1 MPRSCYQLAGS
12 IEGPHPDWPAALSWA
27 AAADAGSVTADPAV
41 TDDELV
47 GAGELQAV
55 SSRAE
60 EMTAKAAGVRRIGY
74 LSSGWEPED

>member
-1 MPRSCYQLAGS
+1 MTSWQGS
-12 IEGPHPDWPAALSWA
+12 SEVTTPGWPSALSSGA
-27 AAADAGSVTADPAV
+27 AAADPGWVTADPAV
-41 TDDELV
+41 TDGHAELV
-47 GAGELQAV
+47 GAGELHAV

>member
-1 MPRSCYQLAGS
+1 MTSWQGSSEVPTPDWLAGA
-12 IEGPHPDWPAALSWA
+12 ELGA
-27 AAADAGSVTADPAV
+27 AAADAGCVAADPAV